1 MVNNL
6 KFIGKTLLFGFILW
20 VSVFVVS
27 LGLFNIK
34 QTDPI
39 FFETLITITLT
50 VFTTLYGYIFF
61 KKEKPLFKKSLVVGI
76 IWLLI
81 NIAIDLPMFSFGPMK
96 RPFINYMMDISFTY
110 LVIPIILSIFS
121 YKNK

>member
-1 MVNNL
+1 MAKNL
-6 KFIGKTLLFGFILW
+6 KFIVKTLLFGLILW
-20 VSVFVVS
+20 ASVFVVS
-27 LGLFNIK
+27 FGLFNIK
-34 QTDPI
+34 RTDPI

-61 KKEKPLFKKSLVVGI
+61 KKEKPLLKKSLIVGI
-76 IWLLI
+76 IWLLV

-96 RPFINYMMDISFTY
+96 RPFINYMTDIGFTY

>member
-1 MVNNL
+1 MASL
-6 KFIGKTLLFGFILW
+6 RFIGKTLLFGFILW

-27 LGLFNIK
+27 FGLFNINL
-34 QTDPI
+34 TDPV

-61 KKEKPLFKKSLVVGI
+61 KKEKPPFKKSLFVGM

-96 RPFINYMMDISFTY
+96 RPFINYMTDVGLTY
-110 LVIPIILSIFS
+110 LVIPVILSIFS